1 MSTTPPS
8 PLGLKPYRIEVV
20 LFPSKKA
27 KVKPNRYKKPGPIG
41 NTQGIVVPKTDPGPS
56 GGNVRPPVI
65 PETPEEKNFLEKAK
79 DGLQGKIDAA
89 VEKAGDNKVAM
100 AAGAL
105 GTALNEVFFPTAL
118 WELIPVGKLG
128 KDCQEGRRACR
139 SGQENG

>member
-1 MSTTPPS
+1 VSTAPPTPPD
-8 PLGLKPYRIEVV
+8 KPFRVEIV
-20 LFPSKKA
+20 LHPGKKA

-41 NTQGIVVPKTDPGPS
+41 NTQGIVVPKTDPGPP

-128 KDCQEGRRACR
+128 KIAKKG
-139 SGQENG
+139 G